1 MARMK
6 RFLPGLPVLLSVII
20 VLVYYSMQGYL
31 MSRMPCCGAFN
42 RLSEVVTTVAW
53 LLLTALSAVC
63 AVQIKPHWGK
73 FVYLTL
79 NSAVVGG
86 ILLWGMPRFI

>member
-6 RFLPGLPVLLSVII
+6 KAVLALPIVISVMSVI
-20 VLVYYSMQGYL
+20 LYHSMQGYL